1 MITEI
6 GSRLRITNPSP
17 DMVDW
22 CKKHLEIPNPEYQK
36 KARMNLWL
44 GDTPRTLVMYEV
56 DGDSVIIPFG
66 CLRSILPL
74 LEGDVKKLFTK
85 QVKVDYKGAKV
96 PLYDYQEE
104 AVGAMIINHYGILQ
118 SPAGSGKTQIGIV
131 SNAGKE
137 VTNPMQALG
146 SSITYL
152 RRYLWMAVLD
162 ITEPDDIDA
171 TLGSEPEEEEPEIE
185 APNPEKAKT
194 EKKSQKKQKAPATPA
209 ERKEAKETLT
219 DTEGQADDLQ
229 IAALKNA
236 CKELMEKDP
245 DQEDFVQQI
254 AMKTNGF
261 TQVTRSQCEQ
271 LIKNLGEM
279 IAAYKTE
286 G

>member
-74 LEGDVKKLFTK
+74 LEGDVKKLFAK

-104 AVGAMIINHYGILQ
+104 AVGAMIINHYGIL
-118 SPAGSGKTQIGIV
+118 
-131 SNAGKE
+131 
-137 VTNPMQALG
+137 
-146 SSITYL
+146 
-152 RRYLWMAVLD
+152 
-162 ITEPDDIDA
+162 
-171 TLGSEPEEEEPEIE
+171 
-185 APNPEKAKT
+185 
-194 EKKSQKKQKAPATPA
+194 
-209 ERKEAKETLT
+209 
-219 DTEGQADDLQ
+219 
-229 IAALKNA
+229 
-236 CKELMEKDP
+236 
-245 DQEDFVQQI
+245 
-254 AMKTNGF
+254 
-261 TQVTRSQCEQ
+261 
-271 LIKNLGEM
+271 
-279 IAAYKTE
+279 
-286 G
+286 

>member
-1 MITEI
+1 MANIYE
-6 GSRLRITNPSP
+6 GMNVRQKLAKARLQFLNQK
-17 DMVDW
+17 V
-22 CKKHLEIPNPEYQK
+22 KKSGKNMHLEFKYFELEDIPPAIRIF
-36 KARMNLWL
+36 ARVGLTTDIDFTDEN
-44 GDTPRTLVMYEV
+44 GAVMRVYNT
-56 DGDSVIIPFG
+56 DNS
-66 CLRSILPL
+66 
-74 LEGDVKKLFTK
+74 
-85 QVKVDYKGAKV
+85 
-96 PLYDYQEE
+96 EE
-104 AVGAMIINHYGILQ
+104 APIEFRVPYREVK
-118 SPAGSGKTQIGIV
+118 PIV

-209 ERKEAKETLT
+209 DRKEAKETLT

>member
-1 MITEI
+1 MKEENI
-6 GSRLRITNPSP
+6 GVLSAGERFGFKGFEWIVLDN
-17 DMVDW
+17 
-22 CKKHLEIPNPEYQK
+22 N
-36 KARMNLWL
+36 
-44 GDTPRTLVMYEV
+44 V
-56 DGDSVIIPFG
+56 DGGVLAIMASAWNNEEYSFDDDG
-66 CLRSILPL
+66 CKAVMCGFTP
-74 LEGDVKKLFTK
+74 EEVKKVNDLII
-85 QVKVDYKGAKV
+85 
-96 PLYDYQEE
+96 QEE
-104 AVGAMIINHYGILQ
+104 L
-118 SPAGSGKTQIGIV
+118 SGWDIP
-131 SNAGKE
+131 SLKE
-137 VTNPMQALG
+137 
-146 SSITYL
+146 
-152 RRYLWMAVLD
+152 YLWMAVLD

-185 APNPEKAKT
+185 APNSEKAKT

-279 IAAYKTE
+279 IAAYNHIVLQFPE
-286 G
+286 LPPLVFHL